1 MAKKKTT
8 TPKTEKEKGTS
19 LWDYINAITFTKRDL
34 MSEDPDS
41 ISVYANFMVNRAL
54 SQFPDTILYA
64 NELNQFSL
72 DKDQHFAYLI
82 NSIRPKKRFAKWPKK
97 SEDDD
102 LEAVKEYFK
111 YNEAKAKTALS
122 LLSPE
127 QLETIREKLSKGG
140 K

>member
-1 MAKKKTT
+1 MT
-8 TPKTEKEKGTS
+8 KEKSTT
-19 LWDYINAITFTKRDL
+19 LWDYINAITHNKKDL
-34 MSEDPDS
+34 MESDPDS
-41 ISVYANFMVNRAL
+41 VSVYANFMVNRAL

-64 NELNQFSL
+64 NEANQYTL

-102 LEAVKEYFK
+102 LEAVKLFYS
-111 YNEAKAKTALS
+111 YNDIKAKAALS
-122 LLSPE
+122 ILSSD
-127 QLETIREKLSKGG
+127 QMTIIRESLLKGG